1 MSEGDTDFLLNLINA
16 LLASHGDTAP
26 FQNHTDMHN
35 KIDATPLCEAPWE
48 HVTFKY
54 SGPLP
59 EGTSWDDT
67 PKWMTED
74 HEVWFH
80 DPITLLENLLSNPD
94 FKDEF
99 DYTPYQEYKEDGSH
113 CYRDFMS
120 GNWAWQEAVKYCL
133 CYLSLFSLI

>member
-35 KIDATPLCEAPWE
+35 KIDVTPLGEAPWE

-59 EGTSWDDT
+59 EGTS
-67 PKWMTED
+67 
-74 HEVWFH
+74 
-80 DPITLLENLLSNPD
+80 
-94 FKDEF
+94 
-99 DYTPYQEYKEDGSH
+99 
-113 CYRDFMS
+113 
-120 GNWAWQEAVKYCL
+120 
-133 CYLSLFSLI
+133 